1 MRWIY
6 GTLAA
11 VAVLLTLYFGSAYA
25 ALTDLVTAARHADGA
40 RLLRRT
46 DGPRLKRSVAGQIL
60 RTYLDRIG
68 ETRRPTAAEQVIANA
83 VAATL
88 ADALAV
94 RVLTTDG
101 LAQLLHEGRVEGVP
115 QIPTLS
121 GMPRLTD
128 LDLRNA
134 LSLGSRLHLITP
146 VEMSIRLGNMQNRD
160 DTAAIRLHLDSSG
173 WKLAGIELPP
183 RKLRDLA
190 ARLPVRRP

>member
-1 MRWIY
+1 MRWFY

-11 VAVLLTLYFGSAYA
+11 IALLLTLYFGSAYA
-25 ALTDLVTAARHADGA
+25 ALSDLVNAARHADGP
-40 RLLRRT
+40 RLLQRT
-46 DGPRLKRSVAGQIL
+46 DALRLKRSIAGQIL

-94 RVLTTDG
+94 RILTADG
-101 LAQLLHEGRVEGVP
+101 LSQLLNEGRVESVT
-115 QIPTLS
+115 QLPTLS
-121 GMPRLTD
+121 DLPRLTD
-128 LDLRNA
+128 LDLRNL
-134 LSLGSRLHLITP
+134 LSLGERLHLITP
-146 VEMSIRLGNMQNRD
+146 VEMSIRLGDLQRRD
-160 DTAAIRLHLDSSG
+160 DTGAVRLHLDGSG
-173 WKLAGIELPP
+173 WKLSGIELPP

>member
-1 MRWIY
+1 MRWFY
-6 GTLAA
+6 GSLAA
-11 VAVLLTLYFGSAYA
+11 IAVLLTLYFGSAYA

-40 RLLRRT
+40 RLLHRT
-46 DGPRLKRSVAGQIL
+46 DGVRLKRSVAGQIL
-60 RTYLDRIG
+60 RAYLDRIG

-83 VAATL
+83 VASTL

-94 RVLTTDG
+94 RVLSTDG
-101 LAQLLHEGRVEGVP
+101 LTQLLHEGRIEGVP

-121 GMPRLTD
+121 GLPRLTD

-146 VEMSIRLGNMQNRD
+146 VEMSIRLGNMPNRD
-160 DTAAIRLHLDSSG
+160 DNAAIRLHLDSAG
-173 WKLAGIELPP
+173 WKLSGIELPQQ
-183 RKLRDLA
+183 KLRDLA